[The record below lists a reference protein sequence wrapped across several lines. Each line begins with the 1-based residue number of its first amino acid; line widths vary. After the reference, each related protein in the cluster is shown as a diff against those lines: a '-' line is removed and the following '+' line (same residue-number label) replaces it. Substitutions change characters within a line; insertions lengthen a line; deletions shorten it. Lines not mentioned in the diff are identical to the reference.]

1 MTATRFKLPQNF
13 LGPAGSRFG
22 IDLAGLFEDDSEAEG
37 GAEGFLPS
45 FSTKVL
51 EKGRGGALSYKAPRT
66 PTRESV
72 FNLTPTTKQMVA
84 EQPAEKP
91 TEKPKQEAPLR
102 EAYKPDD
109 QVRFSSNYLGN
120 LSQQE
125 AAGKAAQLLH
135 RAIGAASLKG
145 QEDFNKLFEPLY
157 KDLQTGDDYGADISR
172 FYKSAR
178 SIGYEPYSTKSTDI
192 RTDLKG
198 AAGYQPFVENLLQP
212 STMGQFYDPADFGRR
227 ILEAKAY
234 YEPGGVGTNL
244 TAIGNVQNEINR
256 LGEDTFYGKS
266 QAYKGGYRQGIPS
279 TESDPFRQYYNTFI
293 GGTNKTS

>member
-1 MTATRFKLPQNF
+1 MTATRFKLPQSF
-13 LGPAGSRFG
+13 LGKAGSRFG
-22 IDLAGLFEDDSEAEG
+22 IDLAGLFADDTEADG
-37 GAEGFLPS
+37 GSEGFVPS

-51 EKGRGGALSYKAPRT
+51 EKGRGGALSYKAPRM

-72 FNLTPTTKQMVA
+72 FNLTPTTQQMVA
-84 EQPAEKP
+84 EQPKEEEK
-91 TEKPKQEAPLR
+91 PLR

-135 RAIGAASLKG
+135 RSIGATNLN
-145 QEDFNKLFEPLY
+145 QEKFNQLFEPLY
-157 KDLQTGDDYGADISR
+157 TDLQSGDDYGADVSR
-172 FYKSAR
+172 FYKASRAA
-178 SIGYEPYSTKSTDI
+178 GYEPYKSTSTDI
-192 RTDLKG
+192 RTDLQG

-212 STMGQFYDPADFGRR
+212 SNMGQFYDPADYGRR

-234 YEPGGVGTNL
+234 YEPGGAGTNL

-256 LGEDTFYGKS
+256 VGEDVFSGKKQS
-266 QAYKGGYRQGIPS
+266 YKGGYRQGIPAN
-279 TESDPFRQYYNTFI
+279 ESDPFRQYYNTFKG
-293 GGTNKTS
+293 GGTASA